1 MKQPPGDRFSNL
13 YSFRGNAIEG
23 SAIRSILAVT
33 QQPHIISFA
42 GGLPS
47 EQSIP
52 VDLIKKLTQE
62 ILEDSPFSA
71 LQYSITEGLP
81 HFRTFLANWM
91 NKRYNTSFTV
101 DEVRITTGSQQAID
115 LVADALINSG
125 DEVLVER
132 PTYLAALQIFRKVG
146 AKFIEAACDKN
157 GLLPQSVE
165 ELLKNHRV
173 KLIYTVP
180 DHQNPSG
187 FEISIKRRKA
197 LADLAQKYD
206 VLVLEDGAYREI
218 RFQDTPLPPIASFDN
233 PKKKMVLFTQTASKI
248 LAPGLR
254 TGWVF
259 GPKELLEKMTL
270 LKQSIDVH
278 TSGLDQEIV
287 YRYLSGG
294 YFDAQIVKINDL
306 YRHQA
311 ETMDKALQKYGK
323 DIFKWHTPKGG
334 FFIWARVKKN
344 VDTTAMLPSIVKN
357 HHVAYVPGATFF
369 ASNPDKQTLRLNFSK
384 STPEQIEEGIKR
396 LAKAFS

>member
-1 MKQPPGDRFSNL
+1 
-13 YSFRGNAIEG
+13 
-23 SAIRSILAVT
+23 
-33 QQPHIISFA
+33 
-42 GGLPS
+42 
-47 EQSIP
+47 
-52 VDLIKKLTQE
+52 
-62 ILEDSPFSA
+62 
-71 LQYSITEGLP
+71 
-81 HFRTFLANWM
+81 
-91 NKRYNTSFTV
+91 
-101 DEVRITTGSQQAID
+101 
-115 LVADALINSG
+115 
-125 DEVLVER
+125 
-132 PTYLAALQIFRKVG
+132 
-146 AKFIEAACDKN
+146 
-157 GLLPQSVE
+157 
-165 ELLKNHRV
+165 
-173 KLIYTVP
+173 
-180 DHQNPSG
+180 
-187 FEISIKRRKA
+187 
-197 LADLAQKYD
+197 
-206 VLVLEDGAYREI
+206 
-218 RFQDTPLPPIASFDN
+218 
-233 PKKKMVLFTQTASKI
+233 MVLFTQTASKI